1 MYVNGVWQ
9 KMWPEVPCNVYEW
22 LDEVLP
28 LVTRGIIRL
37 VNQSGLEVDSA
48 SVEVVGYILEKGYQM
63 RN

>member
-1 MYVNGVWQ
+1 M
-9 KMWPEVPCNVYEW
+9 YEW

>member
-1 MYVNGVWQ
+1 MY
-9 KMWPEVPCNVYEW
+9 ER

-28 LVTRGIIRL
+28 LVTRG
-37 VNQSGLEVDSA
+37 VNQAGLEVDSA

>member
-1 MYVNGVWQ
+1 MNGVWQ
-9 KMWPEVPCNVYEW
+9 TTWPEVPCNVCERLY
-22 LDEVLP
+22 EVLP

-37 VNQSGLEVDSA
+37 VIQAGLEVGSA